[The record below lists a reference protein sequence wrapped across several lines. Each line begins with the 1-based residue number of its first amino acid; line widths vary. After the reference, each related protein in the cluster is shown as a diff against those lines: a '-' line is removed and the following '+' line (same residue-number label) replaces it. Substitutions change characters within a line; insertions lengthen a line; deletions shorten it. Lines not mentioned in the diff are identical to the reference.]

1 MTIIFLLL
9 PDAESFLHSNTEA
22 DRLVSTIGNNIEE
35 MIMSNIEDNAAGT
48 ELSDSLEDVINMLDA
63 FQLDMTS
70 SEETMI
76 METSTEL
83 SNYIPNK

>member
-1 MTIIFLLL
+1 
-9 PDAESFLHSNTEA
+9 
-22 DRLVSTIGNNIEE
+22 

-70 SEETMI
+70 SEETMN

-83 SNYIPNK
+83 SNFDETTISQTSKELISTETNNLQERQ